1 MLEIN
6 KQKMAYALLGEK
18 VPIYETDDDGNI
30 KYITVDGKKVPV
42 ETGDYE
48 TGYGKPVTFYASISN
63 KLDDVLAKEFGID
76 QSSNYAQIVADK
88 DVLPLSVGSLI
99 WKKSTIGYKDMANS
113 IIDANTADYTVMG
126 VADEGL
132 TVDLFLLQKNVK

>member
-42 ETGDYE
+42 ETGEYE

>member
-42 ETGDYE
+42 ETGEYE

-76 QSSNYAQIVADK
+76 QSLNYAQIVADK

>member
-30 KYITVDGKKVPV
+30 KYITVDGKEVPV
-42 ETGDYE
+42 ETGEYE
-48 TGYGKPVTFYASISN
+48 TGYGKPVTFYASINN
-63 KLDDVLAKEFGID
+63 KLDDVLIKEFGVD
-76 QSSNYAQIVADK
+76 QSSNYAQIVTDK
-88 DVLPLSVGSLI
+88 GALPLVVGSPI
-99 WKKSTIGYKDMANS
+99 WKKSAVGYKDIAKT
-113 IIDANTADYTVMG
+113 IVDANTADYTVLG

>member
-30 KYITVDGKKVPV
+30 KYITVDGKEVPV
-42 ETGDYE
+42 ETGEHE
-48 TGYGKPVTFYASISN
+48 TGYGKPVTFYASINN

-88 DVLPLSVGSLI
+88 DVLPLYVGSLI

>member
-42 ETGDYE
+42 ETGEYE

-99 WKKSTIGYKDMANS
+99 WKKSTIGYKYMANS